1 MHGCWTTQV
10 EVNGDRA
17 HPIMKFLKM
26 VDAADGSSQFAN
38 WNFNKWV
45 PYAHAFNLL
54 LSGIYDACRTLRT
67 IWRTRYLV
75 DRRGFPVKHYGSTFN
90 SADLEAAIEEQ
101 LGKPEPQPAV
111 STASQ

>member
-1 MHGCWTTQV
+1 MDFRLETNQQEDGALVTCKSWETRDAQV

-45 PYAHAFNLL
+45 LE
-54 LSGIYDACRTLRT
+54 
-67 IWRTRYLV
+67 
-75 DRRGFPVKHYGSTFN
+75 TF
-90 SADLEAAIEEQ
+90 
-101 LGKPEPQPAV
+101 
-111 STASQ
+111 ASVGQCQCTYNTDSKWWNTGTW